1 MPIDS
6 LLSDIQDTNLS
17 YLLLVQRLLNED
29 RATAMFRLK
38 LDEPMADLL
47 ASLSVKQLS
56 QLARSN
62 QLLCRLCFDEPEQLT
77 RLIEDPR
84 DQGLGQIHAALSMA
98 SPSPTRQPSAFPVR
112 MSRR

>member
-17 YLLLVQRLLNED
+17 YLLLVQRLINED
-29 RATAMFRLK
+29 RPTAMFRLK
-38 LDEPMADLL
+38 LSDEMADLL

-77 RLIEDPR
+77 KLIEDPR
-84 DQGLGQIHAALSMA
+84 DQGLGQIHAALLMA
-98 SPSPTRQPSAFPVR
+98 SAAE
-112 MSRR
+112 SRSDSSTNGRR

>member
-1 MPIDS
+1 MTMPIDS

-17 YLLLVQRLLNED
+17 YLLLVQRLINED
-29 RATAMFRLK
+29 RPTAMFRLK
-38 LDEPMADLL
+38 LSEEMADLL

-77 RLIEDPR
+77 KLIEDPR
-84 DQGLGQIHAALSMA
+84 DQGLGQIHAALLMA
-98 SPSPTRQPSAFPVR
+98 SAAESQSDSSTRG
-112 MSRR
+112 RR

>member
-1 MPIDS
+1 MTMPIDS

-38 LDEPMADLL
+38 LDEAMADLL

-84 DQGLGQIHAALSMA
+84 DQGLGQIHAALLMA
-98 SPSPTRQPSAFPVR
+98 SSSQRQGASPVR
-112 MSRR
+112 MNRR